1 MVELLTALAPI
12 IGPGGIGVI
21 AAIIVY
27 LKINGQRKETKTSR
41 DNDYQL
47 LEYRVGQLENN
58 QSSLTD
64 SIKELQNSIIQLQ
77 ISINSLVIEVKNLKD
92 TRG

>member
-1 MVELLTALAPI
+1 MVELLTTLAPFLGPTGLLAAVVVYI
-12 IGPGGIGVI
+12 I
-21 AAIIVY
+21 
-27 LKINGQRKETKTSR
+27 INSQRKSTKSER